1 MMNEARP
8 EKPNAAV
15 GPIYDPHLYAAVL
28 LGGTLAGLATLA
40 VTFTLYVGGFVE
52 PAVSLEKTTANW
64 HRPVDEYQE
73 KTGLQEHWAQVKGW
87 RWLAHLDRGDY
98 LVMIGF
104 AILAGITIVCYF
116 TLLPGLA
123 KRRDFIYLAL
133 AALQII
139 VLVAAASGIVSG

>member
-1 MMNEARP
+1 MSETRL
-8 EKPNAAV
+8 EKPNTAT

-28 LGGTLAGLATLA
+28 LGGTWAGLAALA
-40 VTFTLYVGGFVE
+40 VTFTLYVGGFVQ
-52 PAVSLEKTTANW
+52 PAAPLEETTANW
-64 HRPVDEYQE
+64 HRPMDEFQE
-73 KTGLQEHWAQVKGW
+73 RTGIQKRLGPIKGW
-87 RWLAHLDRGDY
+87 RWLAHLDRGEY

-104 AILAGITIVCYF
+104 AILTGITIVCYF
-116 TLLPGLA
+116 TLLPALA